1 MHARNLSAV
10 SAIALVSMVA
20 FLGVLPIPAAQAGL
34 IYQWDGGGGSLVWT
48 LNTNWAV
55 GGADPTTPPGSVL
68 NGGALDDD
76 VRIANPTG
84 SGITVTLSANA
95 GTVDSLH
102 VGGGGAATT
111 LYLNNAASVLT
122 VANNVTLGGVDG
134 TTQRA
139 GNLTVG
145 NNNAATMTISGN
157 IVSGST
163 ADSDMTV
170 NSATLNL
177 AGNIDTLGTNAIDL
191 WIHRGTQR
199 LVLTGAGAQA
209 LNVQEFHL
217 ADIGGAT
224 VTAEWTLG
232 PNKTLIASERSDIGR
247 NSSGAGDTANRTATG
262 TLNIYGGT
270 ATFAE
275 FVLGNVSNQPT
286 VLARIQTAIGT
297 VKVGD
302 AGNAGTLTV
311 NGELRLA
318 PVQNLKVGGGQG
330 VSTAAL
336 VVNNAGSVVNLNGGI
351 DMAANSVDN
360 TQATAT
366 VTVNA
371 GVVTVYNHIED
382 GVGASTINLSG
393 GTLHLATPIAP
404 ALGRAV
410 DTFNME
416 DNATLRMT
424 LAGQALALTGK
435 TAIDLQ
441 KSGDVGGGNALFD
454 LRNAAADSIANT
466 TDTVEWDGGT
476 GTWDATAANWAPDFL
491 PSQATARLE
500 SGVTKLTLLDGAGNN
515 IANLANAALAGP
527 EAANWTL
534 DTADPTKLRADYVG
548 ATVGFGPGVATIS
561 HADDIVSRHTDLV
574 ILNAAGQGADASQ
587 LDISDG
593 SLTLNP
599 AGSTDLILGGAG
611 GTGNVNQNGGTVT
624 VGGVLQYGQGNPG
637 DNGGVYS
644 LNGGT
649 LIINGVDGLGNS
661 ISMPDTTIGSAGF
674 YINGSTLTTA
684 GNILVRGFRVGDA
697 EGSNPAYTLPDG
709 KTLQTVD
716 DLIVGE
722 FGSAA
727 MTIGGGGAGAA
738 VIVGDDLFVAHAD
751 PTAGT
756 TIGSLTINQ
765 NSVVNVGD
773 QMRMGGSN
781 GSTST
786 LTLNGGTLITGG
798 TFADADEDGSNS
810 VLNINSG
817 TLTVG
822 GIMYLGDDQILKTGQ
837 SRVYIGVGGGA
848 PNVSVSQLRVGWWSS
863 STLIMESGTLT
874 SAQGVA
880 GGNATGVWEIRGGTA
895 TFTNEVK
902 AGDVAGSNGTIK
914 VGQFGGNP
922 TIYVSG
928 GNTEIPEDGT
938 GTFEL
943 YSGTWYQQDNN
954 FVQGQSDATQSTVK
968 IFGGTLDLTGLAG
981 THTGQ
986 WNVNDGTS
994 TTDILGGTVRIG
1006 GALQLTDEGG
1016 DVLVFTIGDNL
1027 GASPLVLLGINGT
1040 DGINYRDNGT
1050 DTINLRS
1057 GTLDLT
1063 GGVIDADTPG
1073 TNAFNWTGGML
1084 KDVSQFQGSLIQ
1096 GNADSPSLLKI
1107 GASPGIMSITADYTL
1122 GDAGAQ
1128 KSTLEVELFGMG
1140 GVAGTDYDFLS
1151 VTGTATFYATSDID
1165 LILQGYTPV
1174 LGDRWDI
1181 LDAGAIALVG
1191 NVNDLFDT
1199 SQAPLDAGLYWDFS
1213 DFATDGTVK
1222 VAPEPATLALLGLG
1236 AAASLVLRR
1245 RRQDR
1250 PTNR

>member
-1 MHARNLSAV
+1 MHPRNFSAV
-10 SAIALVSMVA
+10 SSAALATMVA
-20 FLGVLPIPAAQAGL
+20 FLWALAIPHADAGL
-34 IYQWDGGGGSLVWT
+34 IYTWDRGAATDAWAT
-48 LNTNWAV
+48 NTNWDV
-55 GGADPTTPPGSVL
+55 GGADPLTAPGSAYSGFMDDRVIITAASV
-68 NGGALDDD
+68 GAA
-76 VRIANPTG
+76 V
-84 SGITVTLSANA
+84 TVNLPADA
-95 GTVDSLH
+95 GTIDSLII
-102 VGGGGAATT
+102 GGGGYAST
-111 LYLNNAASVLT
+111 LSLNNAASVLT
-122 VANNVTLGGVDG
+122 VTNNVTLGALDG
-134 TTQRA
+134 TNQRA
-139 GNLTVG
+139 GDLNVG
-145 NNNAATMTISGN
+145 NNNAATMTVSGN

-163 ADSDMTV
+163 GDHDLTI
-170 NSATLNL
+170 NGTGATLNL
-177 AGNIDTLGTNAIDL
+177 AGDIDTLGTNRIDL

-217 ADIGGAT
+217 ADIGAAT

-232 PNKTLIASERSDIGR
+232 PNKTLIASERGDIGR
-247 NSSGAGDTANRTATG
+247 NSSGAGEGTNRTATG

-286 VLARIQTAIGT
+286 TAARTQTAIGT

-330 VSTAAL
+330 VGTGAL
-336 VVNNAGSVVNLNGGI
+336 VVNNAGSVVNLNGGLE
-351 DMAANSVDN
+351 MAANSTDN

-371 GVVTVYNHIED
+371 GLVNVYNHVED
-382 GVGASTINLSG
+382 GVGASTINLGG
-393 GTLHLATPIAP
+393 GTLHLATPTTVTF
-404 ALGRAV
+404 RAV

-416 DNATLRMT
+416 DGATLRMT
-424 LAGQALALTGK
+424 VTGQAMPLTGK

-441 KSGDVGGGNALFD
+441 KSGDVGGGSALFD
-454 LRNAAADSIANT
+454 LRNGPPDILVSTAES
-466 TDTVEWDGGT
+466 VEWVGGT
-476 GTWDATAANWAPDFL
+476 GTWDATASNWSL
-491 PSQATARLE
+491 NVIPSQAAVPLI
-500 SGVTKLTLLDGAGNN
+500 SGVTKLTLLDGGGNN

-527 EAANWTL
+527 EAGNWTL
-534 DTADPTKLRADYVG
+534 DTSDPTKLRADYVG
-548 ATVGFGPGVATIS
+548 ANTGFGPVRATIS
-561 HADDIVSRHTDLV
+561 DAADVVSRNTDLV

-599 AGSTDLILGGAG
+599 AGATDLILGGAG
-611 GTGNVNQNGGTVT
+611 ATGNVNQTGGTVSI
-624 VGGVLQYGQGNPG
+624 GGVLQFGKGNPG
-637 DNGGVYS
+637 DNGGLYRLAGGS
-644 LNGGT
+644 LTVNGD
-649 LIINGVDGLGNS
+649 DGLGNS
-661 ISMPDTTIGSAGF
+661 VTMPDTSIGSAGL
-674 YINGSTLTTA
+674 YIDGGTLTAA

-697 EGSNPAYTLPDG
+697 EGSNASYALPDG
-709 KTLQTVD
+709 RTLRAVD

-722 FGSAA
+722 YGSAA
-727 MTIGGGGAGAA
+727 MTVGGGGAGAA
-738 VIVGDDLFVAHAD
+738 VTVGDDLFVAHAD

-756 TIGSLTINQ
+756 TVGSLTINQ

-773 QMRMGGSN
+773 QVRMGGSN

-798 TFADADEDGSNS
+798 TFVDSDEDGSSS

-817 TLTVG
+817 TLSVG
-822 GIMYLGDDQILKTGQ
+822 GIMYLGDDQTAKTGQ
-837 SRVYIGVGGGA
+837 SQVNIGVGGGA
-848 PNVSVSQLRVGWWSS
+848 PNVSVGQLRVGWWSA
-863 STLIMESGTLT
+863 STLVMESGTLT

-880 GGNATGVWEIRGGTA
+880 GGNATGAWEIRAGTA
-895 TFTNEVK
+895 TFTGEVK

-943 YSGTWYQQDNN
+943 YSGAWYQQDNN
-954 FVQGQSDATQSTVK
+954 FVQGQSDAAKSTVK

-994 TTDILGGTVRIG
+994 TTDILGGLVRIG
-1006 GALQLTDEGG
+1006 GALQLTDEN
-1016 DVLVFTIGDNL
+1016 DDFLVFTIGDNL
-1027 GASPLVLLGINGT
+1027 GASPLVLVGINGT
-1040 DGINYRDNGT
+1040 DGINYRNNGT
-1050 DTINLRS
+1050 DTINFRS

-1063 GGVIDADTPG
+1063 GGVIDADTTG
-1073 TNAFNWTGGML
+1073 ANAFNWTGGTL
-1084 KDVSQFQGSLIQ
+1084 KDVSQFQGSLVQ

-1107 GASPGIMSITADYTL
+1107 GASPGAMSVTADYTL
-1122 GDAGAQ
+1122 DNAGTHE
-1128 KSTLEVELFGMG
+1128 STLEVELFGMG
-1140 GVAGTDYDFLS
+1140 GVAGADYDFLS

-1165 LILQGYTPV
+1165 LILYGYTPV
-1174 LGDRWDI
+1174 LGDMWDI
-1181 LDAGAIALVG
+1181 LDAGAIVVVG

-1199 SQAPLDAGLYWDFS
+1199 SQAPLDPGLFWDFS
-1213 DFATDGTVK
+1213 NFATDGTIGVT
-1222 VAPEPATLALLGLG
+1222 PEPATLALLGLG
-1236 AAASLVLRR
+1236 AAAALVLRR
-1245 RRQDR
+1245 RA
-1250 PTNR
+1250 

>member
-20 FLGVLPIPAAQAGL
+20 FMGVLPIPVAQAGL
-34 IYQWDGGGGSLVWT
+34 IYTWDRGGASNAWT
-48 LNTNWAV
+48 LNTNWDV
-55 GGADPTTPPGSVL
+55 LGLDPATPPGSAL
-68 NGGALDDD
+68 NGGALDDQVTID
-76 VRIANPTG
+76 SASVGANV
-84 SGITVTLSANA
+84 TVNLTVNA
-95 GTVDSLH
+95 GTIDSLLI
-102 VGGGGAATT
+102 GGGGNQST
-111 LYLNNAASVLT
+111 LALNNAASDLT
-122 VANNVTLGGVDG
+122 VTNNVTLGGVDG
-134 TTQRA
+134 TTQRV
-139 GNLTVG
+139 GNLSVG
-145 NNNAATMTISGN
+145 NNNNATMTINGN

-163 ADSDMTV
+163 ADNDVTV
-170 NSATLNL
+170 NGAGATLNL
-177 AGNIDTLGTNAIDL
+177 AGDIDTLGTNAIDL

-199 LVLTGAGAQA
+199 LVLTGAGAQT

-217 ADIGGAT
+217 ADIGAAG
-224 VTAEWTLG
+224 VTADWTLG
-232 PNKTLIASERSDIGR
+232 PDKTLIASERSDIGR
-247 NSSGAGDTANRTATG
+247 NSSGAGDGSNRTVTG

-286 VLARIQTAIGT
+286 AAARTQTAIGT
-297 VKVGD
+297 VNVGD

-318 PVQNLKVGGGQG
+318 PVQNLKVDGGQV
-330 VSTAAL
+330 VSTGTL
-336 VVNNAGSVVNLNGGI
+336 VVDNAGSVVNLNGGI
-351 DMAANSVDN
+351 EMAANSVDN

-371 GVVTVYNHIED
+371 GVVTVYNHVED
-382 GVGASTINLSG
+382 GVGSSTLNLSG
-393 GTLHLATPIAP
+393 GTLHLATPIATTF
-404 ALGRAV
+404 RAV

-424 LAGQALALTGK
+424 LTGQAMALTGN
-435 TAIDLQ
+435 TAIDLE

-476 GTWDATAANWAPDFL
+476 GTWDATATNWAPDVL

-515 IANLANAALAGP
+515 ITNLGNAALTGP

-534 DTADPTKLRADYVG
+534 DTADPTKLQADYVG
-548 ATVGFGPGVATIS
+548 ASTGFGPGKATLS
-561 HADDIVSRHTDLV
+561 DAADIVTRNATLN
-574 ILNAAGQGADASQ
+574 IQNAAGQGADASQ

-593 SLTLNP
+593 SLTL
-599 AGSTDLILGGAG
+599 AGGSDLVLGGAG

-684 GNILVRGFRVGDA
+684 GNILVRGLRVGDA
-697 EGSNPAYTLPDG
+697 EGSNPAYALPDG
-709 KTLQTVD
+709 KTLQAVG

-727 MTIGGGGAGAA
+727 MTIGGGGAGAT
-738 VIVGDDLFVAHAD
+738 VIVGVDLFVAHAD

-756 TIGSLTINQ
+756 TLGSLTINQ
-765 NSVVNVGD
+765 NSVVNVGG
-773 QMRMGGSN
+773 QMRMGGSD

-786 LTLNGGTLITGG
+786 LTLNGGTLIVGG
-798 TFADADEDGSNS
+798 TFVDADEDGSNS

-822 GIMYLGDDQILKTGQ
+822 GIMYLGDDQVLKTGQ
-837 SRVYIGVGGGA
+837 SLVYIGVGGGA
-848 PNVSVSQLRVGWWSS
+848 PNVSVGQLRVGWWSPA
-863 STLIMESGTLT
+863 TLIMESGTLT
-874 SAQGVA
+874 SAQGTA
-880 GGNATGVWEIRGGTA
+880 GGNATGVLEIRGGTA
-895 TFTNEVK
+895 TFTNEVR

-914 VGQFGGNP
+914 VGEFGGNP

-954 FVQGQSDATQSTVK
+954 FVQGQSDAAQSTVK

-994 TTDILGGTVRIG
+994 TTDILGGVVRIG
-1006 GALQLTDEGG
+1006 GALQLTDEG
-1016 DVLVFTIGDNL
+1016 DDSLVFTIGDNL
-1027 GASPLVLLGINGT
+1027 GASPLVLIGINGT
-1040 DGINYRDNGT
+1040 DGINYRNNGA

-1063 GGVIDADTPG
+1063 AGVIDADTAG
-1073 TNAFNWTGGML
+1073 TNAFNWTGGTL
-1084 KDVSQFQGSLIQ
+1084 KDVSEFQGSLIQ

-1107 GASPGIMSITADYTL
+1107 GASPGTMSVTVDYTL
-1122 GDAGAQ
+1122 DDAGAQ
-1128 KSTLEVELFGMG
+1128 ESTLEVELFGMG

-1165 LILQGYTPV
+1165 LILYGYAPV

-1181 LDAGAIALVG
+1181 LDAGVIALVG

-1199 SQAPLDAGLYWDFS
+1199 SQAPLDPGLYWDFG
-1213 DFATDGTVK
+1213 DFTMDGTVK

-1245 RRQDR
+1245 RRWDR